1 MKMIC
6 GRAARAAVGALGLLA
21 LMAGLGGAAMAGHH
35 GAPEMD
41 PGSMANALLVLSSG
55 LLILSG
61 RRPRK

>member
-1 MKMIC
+1 MKRFGERM
-6 GRAARAAVGALGLLA
+6 GRATVTGLGILA

-35 GAPEMD
+35 GTPEMD

-55 LLILSG
+55 LLILRG